1 VGSGGTLGALR
12 SVWTNEAVRR
22 AQLAL
27 AGSTIGNWSYSVAF
41 SVLVYDRAGATWV
54 GLAQVFRLVPAALAA
69 PFLASLVD
77 RYPRQRVLFV
87 TDAVRALTMG
97 GVCLC
102 AALTG
107 PLFILI
113 GLATVTTLVG
123 TLFWPAQGAMLP
135 TLVRDPEEL
144 AACNV
149 TQSTIESTGSVIGPG
164 LGGAALAV
172 FGTTL
177 AFLVPVVAYTL
188 SAIAVTR
195 VHPRDAAADAAPES
209 DDAAAGD
216 EQNHGALAGL
226 VAIVRNGDLR
236 VLVSLY
242 GAQVLVCGALNVL
255 TVVAALELLDTGDSG
270 VGALVAAVGIGGL
283 VGAVPA
289 LTLSHRLRLTTVF
302 VVGLVLWGSPIALI
316 ALAKSLPLALAM
328 MVLVGIGNTLVD
340 VSAITLLQRATPS
353 ELLGRVFGVLESI
366 VIASVAVGGAITPA
380 LLDLLGVRST
390 LVVTGA
396 LLPIVALPL
405 WARLRRLDTAT
416 ADERRIELLRGDPIF
431 APLPSATIE
440 QLASTLEPVSLAAG
454 EVLFRAGDAGDR
466 YYLIDQGSVHIA
478 PSGQPEVLLPPGAGF
493 GEIALIRDVPR
504 TATATAET
512 AAALYALRGDE
523 FVSAVTGH
531 ATSAAAA
538 DAVIATRLSALRP
551 GLASV

>member
-1 VGSGGTLGALR
+1 MGSGGTLGALR

-195 VHPRDAAADAAPES
+195 VHPREAAADAAPES
-209 DDAAAGD
+209 
-216 EQNHGALAGL
+216 
-226 VAIVRNGDLR
+226 
-236 VLVSLY
+236 
-242 GAQVLVCGALNVL
+242 
-255 TVVAALELLDTGDSG
+255 
-270 VGALVAAVGIGGL
+270 
-283 VGAVPA
+283 
-289 LTLSHRLRLTTVF
+289 
-302 VVGLVLWGSPIALI
+302 
-316 ALAKSLPLALAM
+316 
-328 MVLVGIGNTLVD
+328 
-340 VSAITLLQRATPS
+340 
-353 ELLGRVFGVLESI
+353 
-366 VIASVAVGGAITPA
+366 
-380 LLDLLGVRST
+380 
-390 LVVTGA
+390 
-396 LLPIVALPL
+396 
-405 WARLRRLDTAT
+405 
-416 ADERRIELLRGDPIF
+416 
-431 APLPSATIE
+431 
-440 QLASTLEPVSLAAG
+440 
-454 EVLFRAGDAGDR
+454 GDAGQATSR
-466 YYLIDQGSVHIA
+466 TMA
-478 PSGQPEVLLPPGAGF
+478 PSPASW
-493 GEIALIRDVPR
+493 RSS
-504 TATATAET
+504 ATAIFGCWCPSTARRCSCVAHSTSSRWWQRWSCWTPAT
-512 AAALYALRGDE
+512 AAWAPSSLPWA
-523 FVSAVTGH
+523 SAGSWERSRRSCCR
-531 ATSAAAA
+531 SACA
-538 DAVIATRLSALRP
+538 
-551 GLASV
+551 